1 MSKATKLLSR
11 RRQSVLFFSD
21 LRCFAMFEKLA
32 GISEFERKLG
42 RSVHFVYHTPATPP
56 LAKFLE
62 YWNPVGIIS
71 DSVRYSTKPGDRSC
85 PTVFIDV
92 DPSEVGSRYCTV
104 QHDSV
109 EAGRMAAREFL
120 QEGFENFAYIENL
133 GRSYWWAEERRRG
146 FEEVLATQGRKANI
160 YAGLRTHDE
169 PIAVQSDICQWICS
183 LPKPCAVFA
192 ATDEVAE
199 NVLAACLNLG
209 VGVPDDIAVIGVDN
223 DESICEHTLI
233 SLSSVAPAF
242 RDAGRSAARL
252 LEDIRKTGKARSTRF
267 GSSHIVRR
275 ESSRMLRRPDCS
287 VRRVLEAIRREAC
300 LGMKARDAIAM
311 MGCSRRTAEMRF
323 RTATGLSVLE
333 AINQVRYE
341 RLLELLKDK
350 NVSLD
355 EAAAKCAFA
364 SATMMSRFFAK
375 RMGMPPSAWRAGYCN

>member
-1 MSKATKLLSR
+1 M
-11 RRQSVLFFSD
+11 
-21 LRCFAMFEKLA
+21 
-32 GISEFERKLG
+32 
-42 RSVHFVYHTPATPP
+42 
-56 LAKFLE
+56 
-62 YWNPVGIIS
+62 
-71 DSVRYSTKPGDRSC
+71 
-85 PTVFIDV
+85 
-92 DPSEVGSRYCTV
+92 
-104 QHDSV
+104 
-109 EAGRMAAREFL
+109 
-120 QEGFENFAYIENL
+120 
-133 GRSYWWAEERRRG
+133 
-146 FEEVLATQGRKANI
+146 
-160 YAGLRTHDE
+160 
-169 PIAVQSDICQWICS
+169 
-183 LPKPCAVFA
+183 FA

-242 RDAGRSAARL
+242 RDAGRIAARL

-341 RLLELLKDK
+341 HLLELLKDK